1 MKRFFL
7 FLALTALL
15 LSGCSEDDVSVHGT
29 VAEKTAVAV
38 RFDLTSVS
46 TDTSVEPMT
55 RATTYTNWISN
66 HGRVLL
72 LKKTDG
78 RWIVERTDTV
88 FLDGKPS
95 RWSRVMR
102 LTSDR
107 LPTASFS
114 FEMRPGDYRIVVML
128 NTEAASWNRDLIPGT
143 VVADQNDPALR
154 TPPLISYYIVGDGFM
169 NKGYRMLNREVFVA
183 TADFTVP
190 KRGDLH
196 SAGMPAIP
204 LKAERRVGKV
214 RMLVKD
220 KPSPIKGYTFKPTPH
235 FFRMI
240 FTALDKPFA
249 EGIDALGGMYYSEE
263 GLYQLP
269 WFMSTM
275 GFHTSGSWQ
284 YQLCQTNSTAF
295 SPFLF
300 IGPEEGEQPFEIAI
314 TSISGASDGYTYLTD
329 QVFARTLAASKTTGI
344 VFQTT
349 DVAEMDDS
357 PYLVHVVEA
366 ADDQGN
372 PESAEKLFDAFYEW
386 NAEFDY

>member
-1 MKRFFL
+1 MKRFSL
-7 FLALTALL
+7 FLALTTLL
-15 LSGCSEDDVSVHGT
+15 LSGCSEDEVSVLGT
-29 VAEKTAVAV
+29 EAVKAAVAV

-46 TDTSVEPMT
+46 TDTSVVPMT

-66 HGRVLL
+66 HGRTLL

-95 RWSRVMR
+95 RWSSIMR
-102 LTSDR
+102 LTADR
-107 LPTASFS
+107 LPAASFG
-114 FEMRPGDYRIVVML
+114 FELRPGDYRIVVVL
-128 NTEAASWNRDLIPGT
+128 NSESSVWNKALVPGT
-143 VVADQNDPALR
+143 VVADENNPALR
-154 TPPLISYYIVGDGFM
+154 TPPLISYLIIGEGFA

-190 KRGDLH
+190 KSGDLH

-204 LKAERRVGKV
+204 LKAERCVGKV

-220 KPSPIKGYTFKPTPH
+220 KPSPIKGFTFMRTPH

-240 FTALDKPFA
+240 FTALDQPFA

-263 GLYQLP
+263 GLYRLP

-275 GFHTSGSWQ
+275 GFHTSGSSL

-300 IGPEEGEQPFEIAI
+300 IGPEDGELPFEI
-314 TSISGASDGYTYLTD
+314 TVNTISGASDGFTYLTD
-329 QVFARTLAASKTTGI
+329 QVFARTLAASRTTGI

-349 DVAEMDDS
+349 DVSEMDDS
-357 PYLVHVVEA
+357 PYLVHVEEA
-366 ADDQGN
+366 TDDQGN
-372 PESAEKLFDAFYEW
+372 KERAEKLFDAFYEW

>member
-1 MKRFFL
+1 MKRFSL
-7 FLALTALL
+7 FLALTVLL
-15 LSGCSEDDVSVHGT
+15 LSGCSEDDVSVLGT
-29 VAEKTAVAV
+29 TAEKAAVAV
-38 RFDLTSVS
+38 RFDLASVS
-46 TDTSVEPMT
+46 TDVSVVPMT
-55 RATTYTNWISN
+55 RATAYTTWISN

-95 RWSRVMR
+95 RWSSTMR
-102 LTSDR
+102 LTADR
-107 LPTASFS
+107 LPAASFS
-114 FEMRPGDYRIVVML
+114 FEMRPGDYRIVVVL
-128 NTEAASWNRDLIPGT
+128 NSESSAWNKALVPGT
-143 VVADQNDPALR
+143 VVADENDPALR
-154 TPPLISYYIVGDGFM
+154 TPPLISYYIAGDGFL

-183 TADFTVP
+183 AADFTVP
-190 KRGDLH
+190 KSGDLH
-196 SAGMPAIP
+196 SAGMPTIP

-220 KPSPIKGYTFKPTPH
+220 KPSPVKEFTFMPTPH

-240 FTALDKPFA
+240 FTALDQPFA
-249 EGIDALGGMYYSEE
+249 EGIDALGGMYHSEE

-275 GFHTSGSWQ
+275 GFHTSGSSQ

-300 IGPEEGEQPFEIAI
+300 IGPEAGDQPFEISI
-314 TSISGASDGYTYLTD
+314 NSISGASDGFTYLTD
-329 QVFARTLAASKTTGI
+329 QVFFRTLATSKTTGI

-349 DVAEMDDS
+349 DVAEMDYS
-357 PYLVHVVEA
+357 PYLVHVEEA
-366 ADDQGN
+366 TDDQGN
-372 PESAEKLFDAFYEW
+372 KERAEKLFDAFYEW

>member
-1 MKRFFL
+1 MKRLSL

-15 LSGCSEDDVSVHGT
+15 LSSCSEDDVS
-29 VAEKTAVAV
+29 ALRTAGETPAVEV
-38 RFDLTSVS
+38 RFDLASVS
-46 TDTSVEPMT
+46 TDMSVVPMT
-55 RATTYTNWISN
+55 RAAAYTNWISS
-66 HGRVLL
+66 HGRALL
-72 LKKTDG
+72 LKKLDG
-78 RWIVERTDTV
+78 RWIVDRTDTV

-95 RWSRVMR
+95 RWSSTMR
-102 LTSDR
+102 LTADR
-107 LPTASFS
+107 LPAASFS
-114 FEMRPGDYRIVVML
+114 LEMRPGDYRIVVVL
-128 NTEAASWNRDLIPGT
+128 NSQSSSWNRDLVPGT
-143 VVADQNDPALR
+143 VVADENNPSFR
-154 TPPLISYYIVGDGFM
+154 TLPLITYFVVGDGFQ

-183 TADFTVP
+183 AADFTVP
-190 KRGDLH
+190 KSGDLH

-204 LKAERRVGKV
+204 LRAERRVGKV

-220 KPSPIKGYTFKPTPH
+220 KPSPVKGYTFMPTPH

-249 EGIDALGGMYYSEE
+249 EGIDAMGGMYYSEE
-263 GLYQLP
+263 GLYRLP

-300 IGPEEGEQPFEIAI
+300 IGPEAGDQPFEIAV
-314 TSISGASDGYTYLTD
+314 TSIAGASDGFTYLTD
-329 QVFARTLAASKTTGI
+329 QVFTRTLAASKTTGI

-349 DVAEMDDS
+349 DVAEMDYS

-366 ADDQGN
+366 TDDQGN
-372 PESAEKLFDAFYEW
+372 TERAEKLFDAFYEW
-386 NAEFDY
+386 NAESDY

>member
-1 MKRFFL
+1 MKRFSL
-7 FLALTALL
+7 FLALTTLL
-15 LSGCSEDDVSVHGT
+15 LCGCSQDEVSVLGT
-29 VAEKTAVAV
+29 AAEKASVAV

-46 TDTSVEPMT
+46 TETSVVPMT

-66 HGRVLL
+66 HGRALL
-72 LKKTDG
+72 LKKADG

-95 RWSRVMR
+95 RWSSIMR
-102 LTSDR
+102 LTADR
-107 LPTASFS
+107 LPAASFG
-114 FEMRPGDYRIVVML
+114 FELRPGDYRIVVVL
-128 NTEAASWNRDLIPGT
+128 NPESSVWNKALVPGT
-143 VVADQNDPALR
+143 VVADENNPALR
-154 TPPLISYYIVGDGFM
+154 TPPLISYLIVGEGFM

-190 KRGDLH
+190 KSGDLH

-220 KPSPIKGYTFKPTPH
+220 KPSPIKGFTFMPTPH

-240 FTALDKPFA
+240 FTALDQPFA

-275 GFHTSGSWQ
+275 GFHTSGSSL

-300 IGPEEGEQPFEIAI
+300 IGPEAGDMPFEI
-314 TSISGASDGYTYLTD
+314 TVNTISGASDGFTYLTD
-329 QVFARTLAASKTTGI
+329 QVFTRTLAASRTTGI

-349 DVAEMDDS
+349 DVSEMDDS
-357 PYLVHVVEA
+357 PYLVHVEEA
-366 ADDQGN
+366 TDDQGN
-372 PESAEKLFDAFYEW
+372 KERAEKLFDAFYEW

>member
-1 MKRFFL
+1 MKRFSL
-7 FLALTALL
+7 FLALTTLL
-15 LSGCSEDDVSVHGT
+15 LCGCSQDKVSVLGT
-29 VAEKTAVAV
+29 AAEKASVAV
-38 RFDLTSVS
+38 RFELTSVS
-46 TDTSVEPMT
+46 TETSVVPMT

-66 HGRVLL
+66 HGRALL
-72 LKKTDG
+72 LKKADG

-95 RWSRVMR
+95 RWSSIMR
-102 LTSDR
+102 LTADR
-107 LPTASFS
+107 LPAASFG
-114 FEMRPGDYRIVVML
+114 FELRPGDYRIVVVL
-128 NTEAASWNRDLIPGT
+128 NPESSVWNKALVPGT
-143 VVADQNDPALR
+143 VVADENNPALR
-154 TPPLISYYIVGDGFM
+154 TPPLISYLIVGEGFM

-190 KRGDLH
+190 KSGDLH

-220 KPSPIKGYTFKPTPH
+220 KPSPIKGFTFMPTPH

-240 FTALDKPFA
+240 FTALDQPFA

-275 GFHTSGSWQ
+275 GFHTSGSSL

-300 IGPEEGEQPFEIAI
+300 IGPEAGDMPFEI
-314 TSISGASDGYTYLTD
+314 TVNTISGASDGFTYLTD
-329 QVFARTLAASKTTGI
+329 QVFTRTLAASRTTGI

-349 DVAEMDDS
+349 DVSEMDDS
-357 PYLVHVVEA
+357 PYLVHVEEA
-366 ADDQGN
+366 TDDQGN
-372 PESAEKLFDAFYEW
+372 KERAEKLFDAFYEW